1 MLDKICEAC
10 YNYLILLSA
19 RDPRG
24 PIVKKKMVGRVR
36 FELTTNSLKGYCST
50 IELPTHSG
58 RADWNRTSSKDFC
71 RVPPYHSATARL
83 MATNRSNH
91 RSLHPCRN
99 QHLLTHRH
107 QLRHRC

>member
-50 IELPTHSG
+50 IELPTHVDAQAGIEPAQKTFAES
-58 RADWNRTSSKDFC
+58 
-71 RVPPYHSATARL
+71 RL
-83 MATNRSNH
+83 TIR
-91 RSLHPCRN
+91 P
-99 QHLLTHRH
+99 
-107 QLRHRC
+107 LRG